1 MSSFGEQKLYP
12 SVAKQFVIN
21 VFKTGVLAEV
31 KRVEDEF
38 AEVIPL
44 VDPAV
49 VVEPEVVVDPE
60 VVEDPEFVVDPEV
73 VEDPEVVVDP
83 ELVDDPDVVVEV
95 VELGDMVPLPAEL
108 EDTSG
113 KRKRS
118 SALP

>member
-60 VVEDPEFVVDPEV
+60 VVEDPELFV
-73 VEDPEVVVDP
+73 DPEVVVDP
-83 ELVDDPDVVVEV
+83 ELVVDPDVVVEV

>member
-12 SVAKQFVIN
+12 SVEKQFVIN

-83 ELVDDPDVVVEV
+83 DVVVEV